1 MLTAHWLYGLSGCLI
16 MAFGLRAVLLNDSL
30 VQRIIALNVM
40 GTGVFMILITIA
52 YRGPDAAPD
61 PIPHAL
67 VLTGIVVAVS
77 ATALALTLIRR
88 LTEEQGN
95 D

>member
-1 MLTAHWLYGLSGCLI
+1 MLTEHWLYGISACLI

-30 VQRIIALNVM
+30 LQRIIALNVM
-40 GTGVFMILITIA
+40 GTGVFMMLITIA

-77 ATALALTLIRR
+77 ATALALTLLRR
-88 LTEEQGN
+88 LNDEQDN

>member
-1 MLTAHWLYGLSGCLI
+1 MLTAHWLYGICACLI

-30 VQRIIALNVM
+30 LQRIIALNVM
-40 GTGVFMILITIA
+40 GTGVFMMLIAIA

-61 PIPHAL
+61 PVPHAL

-77 ATALALTLIRR
+77 ATALALTLLKR
-88 LTEEQGN
+88 LTEEQDN